1 VVCLFAMVA
10 AVAPARRA
18 TGVSAMAALRAEETQ
33 LSTRTESLTT
43 QDSRLATQDSFRV
56 PVPEL
61 ATS

>member
-43 QDSRLATQDSFRV
+43 QDSRLATQDRV
-56 PVPEL
+56 IGYE
-61 ATS
+61 